1 MLKVKLDD
9 LKKLLPGSVSE
20 GVENNDL
27 GGLSFKDACTVWREG
42 LKNNVVAQTYSHFVK
57 AMADKCPPIMLVG
70 EGSSRTAFACIGG
83 LCMKAAKKEAGV
95 D

>member
-20 GVENNDL
+20 GVESDDL

-42 LKNNVVAQTYSHFVK
+42 LKNNVVS
-57 AMADKCPPIMLVG
+57 
-70 EGSSRTAFACIGG
+70 
-83 LCMKAAKKEAGV
+83 
-95 D
+95 